1 MFILLS
7 LSVASAAQNET
18 QITDDGEILTVSED
32 DLQTEETDEIIGK
45 SNDENNLTADVG
57 TYSELEQAFQNN
69 NRFVFEKDYA
79 AKESDG
85 VINIKKSIEIDGN
98 GHTIDAGGF
107 TGIFQSD
114 SKDSN
119 GITVIIKN
127 LIFKNGVLLHGGAI
141 YVDGPENIKYIIQ
154 TCTFIN
160 NTAWYE
166 GGAIYFWGDGNVL
179 DISDSTFI
187 KNQNYKDNGG
197 GAIYLNAESTGIR
210 NSIFENNFARS
221 SAGGAINIDSKNT
234 QGVLISNCIFNNN
247 QVTAE
252 YSRYEHR
259 KGGAINYEGKS
270 TLRVINSN
278 FTNNQAT
285 LKTYV
290 KIWNEQRYG
299 GAISCTNRLELG
311 GCNFI
316 NNSAVDR
323 GGAVHADT
331 LVWLN
336 EYNPCTFINNSIKTW
351 NHVAANK
358 GGAIYA
364 STFEN
369 IAYGLT
375 FINNTGY
382 YGGAIFINNKNDVT
396 FQSCYFEGNTAL
408 TESKTQGSG
417 AAIYVDSSGSTVTM
431 VDNIF
436 LNNKATSDSGVFNCG
451 KYGTIANNW
460 WGTNNPNF
468 NDAKY
473 IVEWHRVG
481 SNTVI
486 SDDRYL
492 RAYINVT
499 ESQAGSSK
507 LTVYF
512 INNKGQAFTGK
523 LTNWDVEFSS
533 DKDGVFTNKE
543 VSSNKATVS
552 FTTNAIQETV
562 TAKINNQILTLNIT
576 QTEGDFE
583 WLEKQINDASGTFD
597 LTRDV
602 TYTIG
607 LDTITEG
614 IEIKK
619 PITINGNG
627 HKIDAQGKSRIF
639 NIISGTE
646 NVVFNNII
654 FVNGF
659 ADDYGGAIMINNVN
673 EVKILNSNFMNNT
686 AEQSG
691 GAILF
696 QDGRG
701 LTISNCEFTNNKND
715 NSYGGAIYIMHGENV
730 IVEKSKF
737 TNNSGSE
744 GGAIAIGGDKNIT
757 IDSCEFRLNTAFKDG
772 GAIWND
778 AQDVTVKNSIFLDNK
793 AKADSIE
800 FKNNGTALILALV
813 GGANYINAIQSYESI
828 TFSNVTYWNGK
839 ITTDSNP
846 VYSSNE
852 SGIKISLVIKDSQ
865 NRPIKNVVLTTDANG
880 QAVFNFDTL
889 IDGNYTFNATHF
901 EDSYYTQY
909 SEDDDFTVSKVHTN
923 SSEVKIKIE
932 NGTEFTYGNVHI
944 PFEVTNRTTVDVL
957 ITDEDESFY
966 FEVNDTDL
974 DYVTAN
980 LPASDKNYY
989 ICVYNYANETVEG
1002 SADYKTFKIIKT
1014 NSKVTVNPVSDV
1026 NYGQNVAVSF
1036 EGDGTSY
1043 NVTVYDKNNKAVFTK
1058 IINEKSINISGLNAG
1073 EYNVTVVNLGNTN
1086 RTQSKNSTT
1095 FNVNKVNN
1103 NIKVNVNNGTYGK
1116 EITVTVTA
1124 DVDGDY
1130 TVSLNTRNITVYVE
1144 NGKGSQ
1150 TLDDLDAGDYTANVT
1165 FNNVNCNNNA
1175 VNTTFSIKKAQSH
1188 VEIVDLDEN
1197 VAWNTTVSIRF
1208 SDFYPY
1214 KYNITI
1220 YDSGNKV
1227 IYNEISNSLLFTL
1240 PVLEVGQYNLTVTNI
1255 GTDNVFGS
1263 TVSFKFNVNKNNTV
1277 VVYAEDFEYGR
1288 DLLIYIVADVDG
1300 TYTVDISGTQIPIEV
1315 VNGTG
1320 GYCGYDYLL
1329 NAGNYTTKVIF
1340 DNPDYVN
1347 NITNDDFTVYPA
1359 ESNILIYPIED
1370 VAYGDDVVVR
1380 FYDDYPTSYYIKVL
1394 DQNNKVVFETT
1405 FKYEGGEPEMSI
1417 ILADFDVGE
1426 YTVNIE
1432 GRGDNNIIGT
1442 SDSETFEVVDFDFDL
1457 DSETTGENTT
1467 LRVHVPANATGKI
1480 VVTVN
1485 GQNYT
1490 ADVVNGTAVV
1500 TIPDLKDDDEILIS
1514 FISDGTYPN
1523 KTQNTTNALINSKIV
1538 SNNMNRGYNSGMD
1551 FQATIVDGFNNPIA
1565 NAIVTITI
1573 NGKKYTVV
1581 SDAKGL
1587 ITINQKLAVGTYT
1600 ITLTNPFN
1608 NKKTTNTL
1616 KIVTRITG
1624 NKNINTYYAKNYQY
1638 KLRIIGDNGSPVGAG
1653 VAVKVTINGNAK
1665 TLKTDKNGYI
1675 TVKFTKTYLPKT
1687 YTVKAEYK
1695 GITVSNKIKVK
1706 KVLTLKKAKVKK
1718 SAKKL
1723 VLKATLKEGKKALKG
1738 KKVVFKFKGKKYKA
1752 KTNKKGIAKVTIKK
1766 SILKKLKVGKKVKYQ
1781 VTYLKHTVKRTV
1793 KVKK

>member
-7 LSVASAAQNET
+7 ISFTSAAQNET
-18 QITDDGEILTVSED
+18 QLTDDGEILTVTED
-32 DLQTEETDEIIGK
+32 NLQTEETDEIISK
-45 SNDENNLTADVG
+45 INDNDNLTANVG
-57 TYSELEQAFQNN
+57 TYTELEEAFKTNN
-69 NRFVFEKDYA
+69 EFTFEKDYA

-85 VINIKKSIEIDGN
+85 VINIKHSIEIDGK

-114 SKDSN
+114 SKEGN
-119 GITVIIKN
+119 GITVTIKN

-154 TCTFIN
+154 NCTFIN

-166 GGAIYFWGDGNVL
+166 GGAIYFWGDGNIL

-187 KNQNYKDNGG
+187 KNQNHKDNGG

-210 NSIFENNFARS
+210 NSIFENNLARS

-336 EYNPCTFINNSIKTW
+336 DYTPCTFINNSIKTW

-436 LNNKATSDSGVFNCG
+436 LNNKATSDNGILNCG

-460 WGTNNPNF
+460 WRTNNPNF

-499 ESQAGSSK
+499 ESQAGNSK

-523 LTNWDVEFSS
+523 LTNWNVEFSS
-533 DKDGVFTNKE
+533 DKEGVFTDKQ
-543 VSSNKATVS
+543 VGDNKATVS
-552 FTTNAIQETV
+552 FTTNAIKETV
-562 TAKINNQILTLNIT
+562 TAKINNQILTINIT
-576 QTEGDFE
+576 QTEGDFA
-583 WLEKQINDASGTFD
+583 WLQKQIDAASGTLD

-607 LDTITEG
+607 LDTITDG
-614 IEIKK
+614 IKIGNA
-619 PITINGNG
+619 ITINGNG
-627 HKIDAQGKSRIF
+627 HKINAQGKSRIF
-639 NIISGTE
+639 DISDTN

-654 FVNGF
+654 FMNGF
-659 ADDYGGAIMINNVN
+659 ADDYAGAIKMDRVN
-673 EVKILNSNFMNNT
+673 DVKILNSNFINNT
-686 AEQSG
+686 AEDSS

-696 QDGRG
+696 DKVIG
-701 LTISNCEFTNNKND
+701 LTISNCEFTNNKIDMYN
-715 NSYGGAIYIMHGENV
+715 GGAIRILGSENV

-737 TNNSGSE
+737 TNNTASQ
-744 GGAIAIGGDKNIT
+744 GGAIAISGDKNIT
-757 IDSCEFRLNTAFKDG
+757 IDDCEFRLNTAFKEG
-772 GAIWND
+772 GAIYNG
-778 AQDVTVKNSIFLDNK
+778 AEDVTVKNSIFLDNK
-793 AKADSIE
+793 ANATDFE
-800 FKNNGTALILALV
+800 FKTNGTSLILALV
-813 GGANYINAIQSYESI
+813 GGTNYMNAIQSFESI

-865 NRPIKNVVLTTDANG
+865 NRPIKNVILTTDANG

-889 IDGNYTFNATHF
+889 IDGKYTFNATHF

-909 SEDDDFTVSKVHTN
+909 SEDDEFTVSKVHTN
-923 SSEVKIKIE
+923 SSEVKINIE

-944 PFEVTNRTTVDVL
+944 PFNVTNRTTVDVL

-974 DYVTAN
+974 DHVIVD
-980 LPASDKNYY
+980 LPASDKDYY
-989 ICVYNYANETVEG
+989 ICIYNYANETVEG
-1002 SADYKTFKIIKT
+1002 SADYKTFKIIKA
-1014 NSKVTVNPVSDV
+1014 NSKVTVNPISDV

-1043 NVTVYDKNNKAVFTK
+1043 NVTVYDKNNNVAFTK

-1095 FNVNKVNN
+1095 FNVNKINN
-1103 NIKVNVNNGTYGK
+1103 NIKVDVNNGTYGK

-1144 NGKGSQ
+1144 NGKGRQ

-1227 IYNEISNSLLFTL
+1227 IYTEISNSLLFTL
-1240 PVLEVGQYNLTVTNI
+1240 PVLEVGQYNLTVANI
-1255 GTDNVFGS
+1255 GTDNVVGS
-1263 TVSFKFNVNKNNTV
+1263 TASFIFNVNKNNTV

-1288 DLLIYIVADVDG
+1288 DLLINIVADVDG
-1300 TYTVDISGTQIPIEV
+1300 IYTVDISGTQIPIEV

-1320 GYCGYDYLL
+1320 GYCGDDYLL
-1329 NAGNYTTKVIF
+1329 NAGNYTTNVIF

-1347 NITNDDFTVYPA
+1347 NITNADFTVYPA
-1359 ESNILIYPIED
+1359 ESNIQIYPIDD

-1380 FYDDYPTSYYIKVL
+1380 FYDDYPTSYYIEVL
-1394 DQNNKVVFETT
+1394 DQNNKVVFDTT
-1405 FKYEGGEPEMSI
+1405 FKYEGDEQEMSI

-1426 YTVNIE
+1426 YIVNIE
-1432 GRGDNNIIGT
+1432 GRGDDNIIGT
-1442 SDSETFEVVDFDFDL
+1442 SDSATFEVVDFEFDL

-1514 FISDGTYPN
+1514 FISDGAYPN

-1538 SNNMNRGYNSGMD
+1538 SSNMNRGYNSGMD
-1551 FQATIVDGFNNPIA
+1551 FQATIVDGLNKPIA
-1565 NAIVTITI
+1565 NAKVTIII
-1573 NGKKYTVV
+1573 NGKRYTVV

-1587 ITINQKLAVGTYT
+1587 ITVNQKFAVGTYLVT
-1600 ITLTNPFN
+1600 FINPFN
-1608 NKKTTNTL
+1608 NKVTSNSL

-1624 NKNINTYYAKNYQY
+1624 NKNVNTYYGKNYKY
-1638 KLRIIGDNGSPVGAG
+1638 NLRIIGDNGNAVGAG
-1653 VAVKVTINGNAK
+1653 VKVKVTINGKTK
-1665 TLKTDKNGYI
+1665 TLKTNKNGYI

-1706 KVLTLKKAKVKK
+1706 KVLTLKKVKIKK

-1738 KKVVFKFKGKKYKA
+1738 KKVVFKFKGKKYTA
-1752 KTNKKGIAKVTIKK
+1752 KTNKKGIAKVTIKNK
-1766 SILKKLKVGKKVKYQ
+1766 VLQKLKKGKKVKYQ
-1781 VTYLKHTVKRTV
+1781 VTYLKHTVKRTA
-1793 KVKK
+1793 KVKR